1 MTVGAFYS
9 DGVIAEGSAGEFDA
23 CPSLGAYSDGVG
35 TTKGFTG
42 WPRKAYPTL
51 APVPS
56 PYAVA

>member
-1 MTVGAFYS
+1 MTFGAFYS
-9 DGVIAEGSAGEFDA
+9 DRFVAEGSTGKFDA
-23 CPSLGAYSDGVG
+23 WPSLGAYSDGEG

-51 APVPS
+51 APVPN